1 MPSLT
6 TEVSHSLPV
15 PDASQRVKGLMAR
28 LRLRYAGRIHDVDE
42 WWGGDRG
49 DFSFTLSGA
58 KIKGSTDVTPTTV
71 RVRVEIPLLAMA
83 FKSSIQQTIR
93 SEVQGCLS

>member
-6 TEVSHSLPV
+6 TEVSHTLPV
-15 PDASQRVKGLMAR
+15 PDAAQRIKGLMTR
-28 LRLRYAGRIHDVDE
+28 LRLKYAGRIHDVDE
-42 WWGGDRG
+42 WWGGSRG

-58 KIKGSTDVTPTTV
+58 KIKGTTEVLPTSV
-71 RVRVEIPLLAMA
+71 QVRVEIPFLAMA

-93 SEVQGCLS
+93 TEVQGCLS